1 MATTTDKISYVA
13 TAAVITCT
21 LNSLASSSTAGR
33 GSAAVDNT
41 TNLYDDALV
50 EVILKTAATTTP
62 ANDKAGY
69 VYIYGSADG
78 TNYDGSSNENVGTD
92 AAVTIDAPTNLKGPV
107 VLVLLNSN
115 ASYKTS
121 FSVARFFG
129 GVMPLKWGVVVQNF
143 SGMVLTGTPS
153 DHSVTYTGIYYTN
166 S

>member
-1 MATTTDKISYVA
+1 MATTTDKISFVNTA
-13 TAAVITCT
+13 TVITCT

-41 TNLYDDALV
+41 TNLYDDVLV

-69 VYIYGSADG
+69 IYIYGSADG

-92 AAVTIDAPTNLKGPV
+92 AAVTIDSPTNLKGPITI
-107 VLVLLNSN
+107 VLLNSN
-115 ASYKTS
+115 SSYKTS
-121 FSVARFFG
+121 FGVARFFSN
-129 GVMPLKWGVVVQNF
+129 MPLKWGVVIQNF

>member
-1 MATTTDKISYVA
+1 MTTDKISYNV
-13 TAAVITCT
+13 TANALTIT

-50 EVILKTAATTTP
+50 EVILKTTSASTP
-62 ANDKAGY
+62 GNDKAAYIY
-69 VYIYGSADG
+69 VYGSADG
-78 TNYDGSSNENVGTD
+78 ANYDGSSLESVGTD
-92 AAVTIDAPTNLKGPV
+92 AAVTIDNPTNLKGPR
-107 VLVLLNSN
+107 VLVVLNSN

-121 FSVARFFG
+121 FNIASFFG

-143 SGMVLTGTPS
+143 SGMGLTGTPT

-166 S
+166 A